1 VNDEELTTQF
11 YHYTFNHPMGD
22 DSICHVN
29 LSVSHSDHNTQIL
42 SGFIGISTGY
52 ESVPGTGN
60 PVPRIEVVPNPSD
73 ISSNINLKHQNALK

>member
-11 YHYTFNHPMGD
+11 YHYAFNHPVSD
-22 DSICHVN
+22 SSICHVN
-29 LSVSHSDHNTQIL
+29 LSVSHSEHNAQIL

-60 PVPRIEVVPNPSD
+60 PVPKIEVVPNPSD
-73 ISSNINLKHQNALK
+73 ISSNINLKHQNA